1 MRSLRDERRGG
12 GRRTSVD
19 EDEAIGGVGCVRDD
33 PCPTAL
39 SQMQSGVRL
48 GEGCVALAYTQRSGQ
63 HRCTSHGDPSK
74 PNQGSKPLSCHAGT
88 PSPQSLQLKPR
99 ANSSTFAPFTSSHR
113 ASRERRI
120 PRFRLASRTQRPRR
134 PSATPD
140 RIARGASSEP
150 RAKPLIRTRREQ
162 TASTPLPLPPVV
174 LKHRVSSKP
183 SQAKTTLRAA
193 RRPKGLD
200 DRLSLQAGDA
210 TARGFCGRPSHALRH
225 SGRDKCTGHRGPDV
239 RQPPIPILSPSHPLG
254 VHHRH
259 QLLGEHG
266 LRRHQM
272 IRTRP
277 ETRPQ
282 RHGHG
287 YDTTRRKIR
296 VEP

>member
-1 MRSLRDERRGG
+1 MPAPRHHNRSSSNHAQTLPRSRLSHRLIELPAKAASPAFDWPAARRD
-12 GRRTSVD
+12 
-19 EDEAIGGVGCVRDD
+19 RDD
-33 PCPTAL
+33 RALPPTA
-39 SQMQSGVRL
+39 SP
-48 GEGCVALAYTQRSGQ
+48 EGPPANPE
-63 HRCTSHGDPSK
+63 PS
-74 PNQGSKPLSCHAGT
+74 
-88 PSPQSLQLKPR
+88 
-99 ANSSTFAPFTSSHR
+99 
-113 ASRERRI
+113 
-120 PRFRLASRTQRPRR
+120 
-134 PSATPD
+134 
-140 RIARGASSEP
+140 
-150 RAKPLIRTRREQ
+150 PLIRTRREQ

-174 LKHRVSSKP
+174 LKHRDSSKP